1 MKKKDN
7 GNKYLISYNAHW
19 LNPQECTKFENID
32 LVFIYV
38 HTYVTNIT
46 FLFVLLTLFP
56 LSAPQKHFQWSNLYV
71 RAYVAFPPQ
80 TVYIDIDKHIRI
92 TYALFLWL
100 LFKCIS
106 TLFRFKFEVLFFFF
120 SSSSVKV
127 IFKNFSCAYNFLGD
141 RYREGVEFPTS
152 YRQKYSTLHNL
163 IITNV

>member
-120 SSSSVKV
+120 FILV
-127 IFKNFSCAYNFLGD
+127 C
-141 RYREGVEFPTS
+141 ES
-152 YRQKYSTLHNL
+152 Y
-163 IITNV
+163 I